1 MSGELI
7 LLTGAT
13 GFVGYKTL
21 VTALKTGHRVRCAIR
36 SKSGID
42 KILAAPS
49 IQSLKPTNEQL
60 SWVIVA
66 DVLAPGAYD
75 EAVKGVDY
83 IIHCASPVPTFG
95 KDERKGTDDEIY
107 VNPAVG
113 GVVGM
118 LTSAAAHAVNT
129 VRRVVVTSSI
139 VAVVPIECF
148 VGKGLDR
155 PAFDGESRVATPVA
169 PYGSGFGAYCASKA
183 AALNASE
190 AWMKE
195 HCPAFDLVPTVPAW
209 IWGHDELSTTAEA
222 LLSGSNSVLIEYL
235 RGRKSN
241 VPINANFVSV
251 NDVAAVHVRALS
263 PSTFG
268 KQGYFLGRP
277 VSMEDARDIA
287 KKNFPQAF
295 ANGVFSDTGVQPT
308 VDIPTD
314 TSEGEKLLG
323 REFVSGEDMV
333 RDVAGQFLQLVGGR
347 E

>member
-21 VTALKTGHRVRCAIR
+21 VTALEAGYRVRCAIR

-49 IQSLKPTNEQL
+49 IQDLKPTDDQL
-60 SWVIVA
+60 SWVVVPDI
-66 DVLAPGAYD
+66 LAPGAYN
-75 EAVKGVDY
+75 EAVKGVNY
-83 IIHCASPVPTFG
+83 IIHCASPVPKFG
-95 KDERKGTDDEIY
+95 KDERTGTDDEIY
-107 VNPAVG
+107 VNPAVA

-148 VGKGLDR
+148 MGKGLDR

-169 PYGSGFGAYCASKA
+169 PYGSRFAAYCASKA

-195 HCPAFDLVPTVPAW
+195 HCPAFDLVSTVPAW
-209 IWGHDELSTTAEA
+209 IWGHDELSTTAET
-222 LLSGSNSVLIEYL
+222 LLSGSNSVLLEYL
-235 RGRKSN
+235 RGRKST

-251 NDVAAVHVRALS
+251 DDVAAAHVRALS
-263 PSTFG
+263 SSIFG

-287 KKNFPQAF
+287 KKNFLQAF
-295 ANGVFSDTGVQPT
+295 ADGVLSDTGVQPT
-308 VDIPTD
+308 VSIPTD
-314 TSEGEKLLG
+314 ASEGAKLLG

-333 RDVAGQFLQLVGGR
+333 RDVAGQFLQLV
-347 E
+347 ELSE